1 MALNITVFPA
11 LTDNYGFL
19 LRDEATGHTAAI
31 DAPDAARIAHVMAQ
45 QRMHH
50 LDLLL
55 NTHWHPDHAG
65 GNATLKLEFGCI
77 IHGPPEV
84 TKMGSLDHVAAPGS
98 HVMVGE
104 TRLDVLD
111 LGGHT
116 EGLIGWHD
124 ADGHN
129 VFVGDCLFTLGC
141 GRLFEGTAEQMWG
154 SLLRLCALPDETV
167 VYHAH
172 EYTLVNLAF
181 AESLGVNPA
190 LKARGAKLRA
200 MRANGE
206 YTSPTTIGE
215 EKATNPFLV
224 YPLREKS
231 FEAQAAKFGEL
242 RAAKDAFS
250 I

>member
-1 MALNITVFPA
+1 MALKVTVFPC

-19 LRDEATGHTAAI
+19 AQDEATGRVACI
-31 DAPDAARIAHVMAQ
+31 DAPDPPKIAHKMAELHLH
-45 QRMHH
+45 RM
-50 LDLLL
+50 DLLL

-65 GNATLKLEFGCI
+65 GNATLKLEYGCV

-84 TKMGSLDHVAAPGS
+84 TQMGPLDHVAAPGG

-116 EGLIGWHD
+116 AGLIGWHD
-124 ADGHN
+124 AAGHQ

-141 GRLFEGTAEQMWG
+141 GRLFEGTREQFWA
-154 SLLRLCALPDETV
+154 SLLRLCALPDNTV

-172 EYTLVNLAF
+172 EYTMANLAF
-181 AESLGVNPA
+181 AESLCMDAA
-190 LKARGAKLRA
+190 LAMRGAKLRA
-200 MRANGE
+200 MRERGE
-206 YTSPTTIGE
+206 ATSPTTMAE

-224 YPLREKS
+224 YPLREKT

-242 RAAKDAFS
+242 RAAKDVFKS
-250 I
+250 